1 MDASTS
7 SSSSSAPLPTFPPLA
22 PSVCLFPPREHSKPS
37 AVTSPLE
44 TSTGVPVL
52 MSTMDVSL
60 RMPPIAPQYAL
71 SLKAPLP
78 DLATFSAGAK
88 DQWAYLEQVK
98 ATTNVSDMAKI
109 LAYPTAMCPVNQ
121 PKNRYQDA
129 PPNEGTRV
137 YLGATVRLGDA
148 LQANDADAISQLV
161 DELTPCDASQLR
173 RTGLPV
179 ISTVNYINANYLVS
193 TRDWICTQA
202 PLPRTFLNFWH
213 MVWTNHVKVIFALV
227 SAKDVE
233 TGKADQYWPAVVGE
247 SLTFGQTFK
256 VTLIDVDDTHET
268 CCGYVHRRFLLEL
281 CPELLEKVAQN
292 SAVVTNTS
300 LGQNTAPFEVHQLHH
315 TQWPDMGCA
324 TNIRGV
330 LNMLKRGDE
339 LAGRSGFVWK
349 DECKKSPGLY
359 SSGEQAPVIVHCSAG
374 LGRSGTLVAIYEVCC
389 ELQREERVRNIAQQV
404 SHLRTFRHGL
414 VQTEQQ
420 FLFIYYAVWEYIN
433 KMQ

>member
-1 MDASTS
+1 MDAATS
-7 SSSSSAPLPTFPPLA
+7 SVPTTAASSPIPY
-22 PSVCLFPPREHSKPS
+22 LFPSREHSKPS
-37 AVTSPLE
+37 AITSSTLLE

-52 MSTMDVSL
+52 ATTTDFSL
-60 RMPPIAPQYAL
+60 RMPPPRGCL
-71 SLKAPLP
+71 SLTAPLP
-78 DLATFSAGAK
+78 DLATFSADAK

-121 PKNRYQDA
+121 PDNRYQDA
-129 PPNEGTRV
+129 PANERTRV
-137 YLGATVRLGDA
+137 CLGASVRLGDA
-148 LQANDADAISQLV
+148 LLNNDTDAV
-161 DELTPCDASQLR
+161 ARVVAEVAPCDASQLR
-173 RTGLPV
+173 RTSLPV

-193 TRDWICTQA
+193 ARDWICTQA

-213 MVWTNHVKVIFALV
+213 MVWTNRVKVIFALV
-227 SAKDVE
+227 SANDVE
-233 TGKADQYWPAVVGE
+233 SGKADQYWPGAVGE
-247 SLTFGQTFK
+247 ALTFGQTFK

-268 CCGYVHRRFLLEL
+268 CCGYVDRRFLLEL

-324 TNIRGV
+324 TDIRGV

-339 LAGRSGFVWK
+339 LAGRTSFVWK
-349 DECKKSPGLY
+349 NECAKTRPSPAPR
-359 SSGEQAPVIVHCSAG
+359 SSSEQQTAVLVHCSAG

-389 ELQREERVRNIAQQV
+389 EFQREERVRNIAQQV

-414 VQTEQQ
+414 VQTEEQ
-420 FLFIYYAVWEYIN
+420 FAFIYAAVWEYIN
-433 KMQ
+433 KMQK